1 MQEVML
7 LTYDIVNGC
16 TNAQIE
22 KEYFFGDHT
31 ITDWRQFI
39 DEVVEV
45 NSEKVVGD
53 GKVVE
58 IDESKFG
65 RRKYNRD
72 HFVGGQW
79 VLEEWKG
86 IAEMLF
92 SSST

>member
-39 DEVVEV
+39 DEVVQV
-45 NSEKVVGD
+45 NSEKVGGD

-58 IDESKFG
+58 IDENKFG

-72 HFVGGQW
+72 HFVEGSGFWRSGKGQR
-79 VLEEWKG
+79 
-86 IAEMLF
+86 EMVF